1 MALVWGTDSRGGYLT
16 SPELSDIVRYRA
28 QSIQVFRS
36 FVSTVGSDT
45 FGMNRGDV
53 LQWTSVSDLEDGRA
67 VDEDERVPTGT
78 LSISKQAVSALE
90 YTLGIDYNWRL
101 DILAKLDVNN
111 MLVTSLFNSMARTLD
126 RACASVFRATDL
138 VYTPTGSLTNPSY
151 VLGTAGIPLA
161 TAQRAFTIWDHLNII
176 DLLQGTYYA
185 PTFSPNKYAVVGSV
199 AFMRSLMEDPR
210 WQKTVEPNHAD
221 RILEYKFG
229 SYAGGDFY
237 QETNALTNNFGNDLG
252 EAIYIGND
260 AVFEILV
267 YPEEIQAKLGSDY
280 GRDRGMRWVA
290 YLNWAEAQK
299 YSLGQTPRLL
309 RVAALPS

>member
-1 MALVWGTDSRGGYLT
+1 MLVWGTDSRGGYLT

-53 LQWTSVSDLEDGRA
+53 LQWTSVSDLEDGRV

-78 LSISKQAVSALE
+78 LSISKQSVQALE
-90 YTLGIDYNWRL
+90 VTLGIDYNWRL
-101 DILAKLDVNN
+101 DILAKLDVYN
-111 MLVTSLFNSMARTLD
+111 MIVQSLINSMARTLD
-126 RACASVFRATDL
+126 RMCASVFRATDL

-151 VLGTAGIPLA
+151 VLGTAGVPLA

-176 DLLQGTYYA
+176 DLLGGTYYT
-185 PTFSPNKYAVVGSV
+185 PRFNGMNYAVVGSTT
-199 AFMRSLMEDPR
+199 FMRSIMEDPR
-210 WQKTVEPNHAD
+210 WQKAVEPQNAQKIFD
-221 RILEYKFG
+221 YKIG
-229 SYAGGDFY
+229 TYSGGEFWQD
-237 QETNALTNNFGNDLG
+237 TNALTNNFGNDLG

-290 YLNWAEAQK
+290 YLNWAESQK